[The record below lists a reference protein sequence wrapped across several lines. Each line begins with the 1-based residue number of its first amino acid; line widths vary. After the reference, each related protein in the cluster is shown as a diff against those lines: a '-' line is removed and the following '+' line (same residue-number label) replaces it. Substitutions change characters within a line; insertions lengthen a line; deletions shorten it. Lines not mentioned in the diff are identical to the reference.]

1 MTMASTDLAED
12 EAAASPMV
20 GSQSD
25 AQTGVAPGGLI
36 SWTAYPWIV
45 LLASTLVQTAASF
58 GNQMISPLAPF
69 LVDDLGLARA
79 DIGLLLTATYIGATA
94 VLVVA
99 GSLSDRFGVRS
110 LFLLGMTLA
119 GVPLA
124 LGAIA
129 PSYVWLLIPL
139 ALFGIGNGFALPPT
153 TRAIV
158 EWFPTRNKGLAM
170 GIKQTGVALAGMI
183 CGLTVPAL
191 AIMQPGATCWSV
203 VGTVCG
209 LLLSPEQAFGW
220 RGTILLLGIVTVV
233 SGVLAWLAYRDRPD
247 HGTSARRTKR
257 PGFGTV
263 LANRNL
269 LLLGGVTLLLAGV
282 QLSLI
287 GFLVLF
293 LKERVGMSVSDA
305 GMMLALAQGGG
316 IVGRI
321 GWGIVSDT
329 LLGGRRKPIMA
340 LIGVL
345 AMASSLVLALTGP
358 DTPQIVLIV
367 TLAVAGVS
375 AVGWNGINMTFV
387 AELAGREASATAAG
401 MNLTASYLGI
411 MLLPPIFGFLVDF
424 TGSYTSA
431 FQVGAAASLA
441 SLVLV
446 SLIQPPAQV

>member
-1 MTMASTDLAED
+1 MASTDLAKA
-12 EAAASPMV
+12 EAVASSV
-20 GSQSD
+20 EVASDGLRSQ
-25 AQTGVAPGGLI
+25 AAPGGLLAW
-36 SWTAYPWIV
+36 SGYPWIV
-45 LLASTLVQTAASF
+45 LLASTLVQTSASF
-58 GNQMISPLAPF
+58 GNQAISPLAPF
-69 LVDDLGLARA
+69 LVDELGLARS
-79 DIGLLLTATYIGATA
+79 DVGLLLTATYIGATL

-99 GSLSDRFGVRS
+99 GSLSDRFGVRA

-124 LGAIA
+124 LASVA
-129 PSYVWLLIPL
+129 PSYVWLLVPL
-139 ALFGIGNGFALPPT
+139 ALYGIGNGFALPPT

-183 CGLTVPAL
+183 CGLSVPTL
-191 AIMQPGATCWSV
+191 
-203 VGTVCG
+203 G
-209 LLLSPEQAFGW
+209 LSIGW
-220 RGTILLLGIVTVV
+220 RGAILVLGILTVV
-233 SGVLAWLAYRDRPD
+233 SGAVAWLAYRDRVDRNAAAPR
-247 HGTSARRTKR
+247 AQR

-282 QLSLI
+282 QLSLV

-293 LKERVGMSVSDA
+293 LKERVGMSVAEA
-305 GMMLALAQGGG
+305 GLLLALAQGGG

-340 LIGVL
+340 IIGVL
-345 AMASSLVLALTGP
+345 AMVSSLVLALTGP
-358 DTPQIVLIV
+358 ETPRIVLLL

-375 AVGWNGINMTFV
+375 SVGWNGINMTFV
-387 AELAGREASATAAG
+387 AELAGREAAATAAG

-411 MLLPPIFGFLVDF
+411 MLLPPMFGFLVDL

-446 SLIQPPAQV
+446 AMIQPGEQAS

>member
-1 MTMASTDLAED
+1 MTDLAND
-12 EAAASPMV
+12 GAAVSVSTSAVVAARVPV
-20 GSQSD
+20 AEGREGAGRAD
-25 AQTGVAPGGLI
+25 AVPGGLLGW
-36 SWTAYPWIV
+36 SGYPWIV
-45 LLASTLVQTAASF
+45 LLASTLVQTAVSF
-58 GNQMISPLAPF
+58 GNQAISPLAPF
-69 LVDDLGLARA
+69 LVDDLYLART
-79 DIGLLLTATYIGATA
+79 DVGLLLTATYIGATL

-124 LGAIA
+124 LAAFA
-129 PSYVWLLIPL
+129 PSYVWLLVPL

-158 EWFPTRNKGLAM
+158 EWFPTRNRGLAM

-183 CGLTVPAL
+183 CGLTVP
-191 AIMQPGATCWSV
+191 
-203 VGTVCG
+203 
-209 LLLSPEQAFGW
+209 LLGQAFGW
-220 RGTILLLGIVTVV
+220 RGAIGILGVVTVV

-247 HGTSARRTKR
+247 HATAATRTKR

-263 LANRNL
+263 LGNRNL

-282 QLSLI
+282 QLSLV

-293 LKERVGMSVSDA
+293 LKERVGMSVADA
-305 GMMLALAQGGG
+305 GRMLALAQGGG
-316 IVGRI
+316 VVGRI

-329 LLGGRRKPIMA
+329 FLGGRRKPIMM
-340 LIGVL
+340 LIGLL

-358 DTPQIVLIV
+358 GTPLAVIMA

-375 AVGWNGINMTFV
+375 SVGWNGINMTFV
-387 AELAGREASATAAG
+387 AELAGRQASATAAG

-411 MLLPPIFGFLVDF
+411 MILPPLFGLLVDL

-441 SLVLV
+441 SLVLLA
-446 SLIQPPAQV
+446 LIRPPD